1 MEWVLWHSTPPTL
14 PPPRLSCPSTL
25 RTSPSRW
32 SRHRLAAAPGL
43 QDIPGAPSSVLVSWV
58 HFGSDLCFLP
68 SVRSN
73 CGASDKLHCV
83 GDTTRR
89 LKILFATGCTLC
101 KNSPRICDPKHS
113 SPIIPY
119 YTLQQGII
127 KLKSHTICFW
137 KVVTNFDNTLRDGW
151 MAVPKQMNFQTVM
164 DPHGPKNSL

>member
-1 MEWVLWHSTPPTL
+1 MEWVLWHSTPPTS

-25 RTSPSRW
+25 RTSLSRW
-32 SRHRLAAAPGL
+32 SLHRLAAAPGL

-68 SVRSN
+68 SVRQQLVERCN

-113 SPIIPY
+113 SPINSTVYSTARHYKPKI
-119 YTLQQGII
+119 T
-127 KLKSHTICFW
+127 HFFCFW
-137 KVVTNFDNTLRDGW
+137 KEVTNFDNTLRDGLRC
-151 MAVPKQMNFQTVM
+151 QN
-164 DPHGPKNSL
+164 G